1 MYTLIFGSVSGLFHK
16 WDLATI
22 DNHIFKLHYRATV
35 IILLSA
41 AALVGGNNNNRL
53 YLNTVLDGQETLSIY
68 MTHDSA

>member
-41 AALVGGNNNNRL
+41 AALVGGNNNSRL
-53 YLNTVLDGQETLSIY
+53 YLNTVLDC
-68 MTHDSA
+68 D